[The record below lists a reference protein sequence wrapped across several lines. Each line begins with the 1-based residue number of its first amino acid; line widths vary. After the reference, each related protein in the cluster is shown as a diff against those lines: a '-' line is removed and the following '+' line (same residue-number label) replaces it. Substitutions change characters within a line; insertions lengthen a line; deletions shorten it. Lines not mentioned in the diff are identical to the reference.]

1 MAGNLHG
8 YHLRNSASNHISYR
22 CSPQIVKQLPL
33 ESHLFTHL
41 LPGCFRHTLQSL
53 TSKMTD
59 PGAGRI
65 AQQRLLFPLPQ
76 GLLDVFDER
85 NKSALVIFRRARL
98 QPRGFLSASG
108 AQHAEYALPFRRPN
122 LAGTGETW
130 YRHGMTQ
137 LAQKLDKKLASWRPE
152 VAAHVEQIVTDVI
165 ELADTDTLDLQPSRA
180 VVQEVLDALD
190 ERQAG

>member
-1 MAGNLHG
+1 MQLEEFHAGQKKTVG
-8 YHLRNSASNHISYR
+8 RDRPFDCLRA
-22 CSPQIVKQLPL
+22 
-33 ESHLFTHL
+33 
-41 LPGCFRHTLQSL
+41 
-53 TSKMTD
+53 
-59 PGAGRI
+59 
-65 AQQRLLFPLPQ
+65 
-76 GLLDVFDER
+76 
-85 NKSALVIFRRARL
+85 
-98 QPRGFLSASG
+98 RGFLSASEV
-108 AQHAEYALPFRRPN
+108 QHAEYALPFRGPN
-122 LAGTGETW
+122 LAGAGETW